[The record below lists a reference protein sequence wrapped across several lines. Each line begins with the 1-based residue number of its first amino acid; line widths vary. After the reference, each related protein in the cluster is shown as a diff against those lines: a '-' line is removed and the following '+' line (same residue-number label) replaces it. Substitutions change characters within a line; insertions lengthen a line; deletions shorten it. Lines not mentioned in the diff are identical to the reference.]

1 MRGRLSDEQ
10 VVGHKVRK
18 AILDL
23 LWDRD
28 GGLPL
33 TAIHNEL
40 PDAPDLSTTSY
51 HVRILCQYGF
61 VVSEGDNTATPVY
74 VLA

>member
-10 VVGHKVRK
+10 VLGHTIRK
-18 AILDL
+18 AIINLLDE
-23 LWDRD
+23 RD

-40 PDAPDLSTTSY
+40 PNAPDLSTTNY
-51 HVRILCQYGF
+51 HVRVLCAYGF

>member
-1 MRGRLSDEQ
+1 MRGRMSGDQ
-10 VVGHKVRK
+10 VLGHPIRK
-18 AILDL
+18 AVVDL
-23 LWDRD
+23 LWDRE

-40 PDAPDLSTTSY
+40 PDSPDLSTLSY
-51 HVRILCQYGF
+51 HVRVLCAYGF
-61 VVSEGDNTATPVY
+61 VKSEGDNTATPVY